1 MPAGLHPRGGHPGA
15 DPAHEPTMRCG
26 RQGLEALSLAPRHP
40 APPHRGVGRSHA
52 FAGLERLPSSSYEE
66 AVMQERAFGRT
77 GLAVSA
83 LGFGSW
89 PMSGGDRYGAIEDA
103 EAIRAIC

>member
-1 MPAGLHPRGGHPGA
+1 MPAGFIGA
-15 DPAHEPTMRCG
+15 ADI
-26 RQGLEALSLAPRHP
+26 LAPNRLTSRSCAAAVKASRRCRWRP
-40 APPHRGVGRSHA
+40 ASRAGASRIRSLSRVE
-52 FAGLERLPSSSYEE
+52 GLERLPSSSHEE
-66 AVMQERAFGRT
+66 PVMQERAFGRT

-103 EAIRAIC
+103 EAIRTIC